1 MKTTIT
7 LTIIALLLL
16 AACAAPEVKEAKPY
30 KFGAVLSLTGPQAFY
45 GEFSKAGIE
54 LAIEDLN
61 KAGGINGRPV
71 QVIYE
76 DSGSEKAKATTGA
89 QKLINI
95 DNVDALFTSTTT
107 MAGAVGPVAEDNQVP
122 LIYGS
127 ATDFTV
133 NKTYIFKDYP
143 NAYDECALLMKEAQK
158 QGHTKIA
165 LFGMNAEFLHVCKK
179 GAETVSSFASA
190 EMYTAGEKD
199 FKTQLIKIQN
209 SGSTALMILTFSND
223 CLNTYKQMR
232 ELGMKPQLYLA
243 FQAFG
248 CGTPENTNA
257 YPELFEKAI
266 GAEVAIDL
274 ESTDPEFV
282 AFKKRLEEKG
292 WTAQIIGSAVM
303 YDGVMEMAKAFQGC
317 ENVECITANLRNLNN
332 YKGVSGIISYNGD
345 NVVER
350 EIMLTHYENGKW
362 RKVQ

>member
-1 MKTTIT
+1 M
-7 LTIIALLLL
+7 LLL
-16 AACAAPEVKEAKPY
+16 AACVQTEEVKPY

-71 QVIYE
+71 QIIYE
-76 DSGSEKAKATTGA
+76 DSVSDKAKATTGV

-95 DNVDALFTSTTT
+95 DDVDALFTSTTP
-107 MAGAVGPVAEDNQVP
+107 MAGAVGPVAEEYKVP

-133 NKTYIFKDYP
+133 NKTYVFKDYP
-143 NAYDECALLMKEAQK
+143 NAYDECALLMKEALK
-158 QGHTKIA
+158 NGHTKIA

-179 GAETVSSFASA
+179 GAETVGSFAIA

-199 FKTQLIKIQN
+199 FKTQLIKVQN
-209 SGSTALMILTFSND
+209 SGSTALLILTFSND

-248 CGTPENTNA
+248 CGTTENTKA
-257 YPELFEKAI
+257 YPELFDKAI

-274 ESTDPEFV
+274 DSTDPEFV
-282 AFKKRLEEKG
+282 ALKKRLEEHG
-292 WTAQIIGSAVM
+292 WTSQIIGSTIM
-303 YDGVMEMAKAFQGC
+303 YDGVMEMAKAFQNC
-317 ENVECITANLRNLNN
+317 ENVECVTSNLRNLNN

-350 EIMLTHYENGKW
+350 EIMLTKYENGKW

>member
-1 MKTTIT
+1 MKTIT
-7 LTIIALLLL
+7 FIIAALLLL
-16 AACAAPEVKEAKPY
+16 AACAQTEEVKPY

-71 QVIYE
+71 QIIYE
-76 DSGSEKAKATTGA
+76 DSVSEKAKATTGA
-89 QKLINI
+89 QKLVNV
-95 DNVDALFTSTTT
+95 DNVDALLTSTTT
-107 MAGAVGPVAEDNQVP
+107 MAGAVAPVAEDNQVP
-122 LIYGS
+122 MIYGS
-127 ATDFTV
+127 ATDFTI
-133 NKTYIFKDYP
+133 NKTYVFKDYP
-143 NAYDECALLMKEAQK
+143 SAYDECALLMKEALK
-158 QGHTKIA
+158 QGHSKIA
-165 LFGMNAEFLHVCKK
+165 LFGMNAEFLHVCKN
-179 GAETVSSFASA
+179 GAETVGKLAIVETYNS
-190 EMYTAGEKD
+190 GDKD
-199 FKTQLIKIQN
+199 FKTQLAKVQN

-248 CGTPENTNA
+248 CGTPENTKV
-257 YPELFEKAI
+257 YPELFDKAI

-274 ESTDPEFV
+274 NGTDPEFV

-303 YDGVMEMAKAFQGC
+303 YDGVMEMAKAMQGC
-317 ENVECITANLRNLNN
+317 TDNLCIANNLRNLNN
-332 YKGVSGIISYNGD
+332 YKGVSGTISYNGD

-350 EIMLTHYENGKW
+350 EIMFTKWVNGKW
-362 RKVQ
+362 VKA